1 MSDEKEGHRKVKTD
15 FKRKR
20 AEKRQQKTYDAITSF
35 FDTVTF
41 GLSTPKKNKES
52 DTNSYASENKKM
64 IKGLMKE

>member
-15 FKRKR
+15 FERKR
-20 AEKRQQKTYDAITSF
+20 AEKSQQKTINAITGF

-52 DTNSYASENKKM
+52 GTNSYASENKKM
-64 IKGLMKE
+64 IKKLKD